1 MTRGDAIRLGA
12 IIGLVSSFALFV
24 YDLSTSGGFAVMG
37 VKNETLTRVVREQYL
52 FRILLGQAKAA
63 GAYAI
68 VGLALGSVM
77 GLAAAVV
84 IQRPAR
90 RRTVALLVMG
100 GLAVLHLYFYA
111 RGIILTPPLYTE
123 WLYDRGGTGRWM
135 QVFLTDRLSL
145 AGLHRA
151 GLLVLFLLGSWIVW
165 RAVPMK
171 IPSMRWETFGSRLG
185 RPIGAVSAIG
195 LLAAV
200 MIVALRFVPMHA
212 SSSSA
217 GRLDSLRPNVVMI
230 VVDSLRYDHISC
242 HGYARATTPQIDGLC
257 RDGIDFDR
265 AYVSLPRTFP
275 SLVTLLTG
283 LYPDRHGVRHM
294 FPRAVDRN
302 QPLPGLPRALSNAG
316 YRSRA
321 ISDFSGDVL
330 TRVDLGF
337 DRVQSPYF
345 NFPMLLKMR
354 GLEIH
359 RHLMPYLRNNV
370 GRWFFPELREFV
382 QASDPALLG
391 DEARRAIHEMRDQSF
406 LLTVFFS
413 TPHFPYAAPYPDY
426 AWFTDPGYRGS
437 YKYHK
442 PNLITTR
449 EIVTDRDVGQIRA
462 LYDGAV
468 YSVDRQVGRIR
479 EALEREDVAER
490 TIVIVTADHGEH
502 LYEYEEGMGHGEHL
516 RGDGVL
522 RVPLIIRDP
531 LLSRQPESIHAA
543 VRSVDLVPTLL
554 DRLGVTDTVQRDG
567 VSVMPLLLGEKSDLG
582 LPVFA
587 ETGIWFVESGPQ
599 FFQRQRLQYPNVIGL
614 MEIDPYRGDE
624 IVLKEE
630 YRDLI
635 ESAKHRMVIRNGYK
649 LISIPTRR
657 GVRYELYDHASDP
670 DDCHPLDLATHRESF
685 VMLRDELWDW
695 MERDP
700 KTVVHGGYLLPDPG
714 GGGP

>member
-1 MTRGDAIRLGA
+1 VTRGDVIRLGA
-12 IIGLVSSFALFV
+12 IIGLVCSFALFV
-24 YDLSTSGGFAVMG
+24 YDLITSGGFAVMG
-37 VKNETLTRVVREQYL
+37 VKNEILSRVVRERYVFQ
-52 FRILLGQAKAA
+52 ILLDQTKAA
-63 GAYAI
+63 GVFA
-68 VGLALGSVM
+68 VMGLALGSLT
-77 GLAAAVV
+77 GLGAALVV
-84 IQRPAR
+84 KRPTR
-90 RRTVALLVMG
+90 RRTVAVLVMG

-123 WLYDRGGTGRWM
+123 WLYDRGGAGRWM

-151 GLLVLFLLGSWIVW
+151 GLLVLFLIGSWIVW
-165 RAVPMK
+165 RALPK
-171 IPSMRWETFGSRLG
+171 RIPAVRWQMFGHRLAG
-185 RPIGAVSAIG
+185 PVGAASALG

-200 MIVALRFVPMHA
+200 TVIGLRFVPMNA
-212 SSSSA
+212 SSSV
-217 GRLDSLRPNVVMI
+217 GRLESHRPNVVMI
-230 VVDSLRYDHISC
+230 VVDSLRYDHLSC

-257 RDGIDFDR
+257 REGIDFDR

-283 LYPDRHGVRHM
+283 LYPERHGVRHM

-302 QPLPGLPRALSNAG
+302 QPLPGLPRALTHAG
-316 YRSRA
+316 YQSRA

-359 RHLMPYLRNNV
+359 RHLLPYLRNGL
-370 GRWFFPELREFV
+370 GRRIFPELREFV

-391 DEARRAIHEMRDQSF
+391 DEARKAIHEMRDQPF
-406 LLTVFFS
+406 FLTVFFS
-413 TPHFPYAAPYPDY
+413 TPHFPYAAPFPDY
-426 AWFTDPGYRGS
+426 ERFTESDYRGS

-449 EIVTDRDVGQIRA
+449 EIVADRDAEHIRA

-479 EALEREDVAER
+479 EALKREGVAER

-502 LYEYEEGMGHGEHL
+502 LYEYGEGMGHGEHL

-531 LLSRQPESIHAA
+531 LLGRPHESIQAA
-543 VRSVDLVPTLL
+543 VRSVDLLPTLL
-554 DRLGVTDTVQRDG
+554 DRLGVEDPVDRDG
-567 VSVMPLLLGEKSDLG
+567 VSLMPLLLGEKDDLG

-599 FFQRQRLQYPNVIGL
+599 FFQRQRLEYPDVLGL
-614 MEIDPYRGDE
+614 MEIDPDRGDE
-624 IVLKEE
+624 IVLKEK

-635 ESAKHRMVIRNGYK
+635 ESAKHRMVIRDGYK

-657 GVRYELYDHASDP
+657 GVRYEMYDHASDP
-670 DDCHPLDLATHRESF
+670 EDRHPLDQASHRAVFESLQNELLA
-685 VMLRDELWDW
+685 W
-695 MERDP
+695 MARDP
-700 KTVVHGGYLLPDPG
+700 RTVVRNGYLLPAPAG
-714 GGGP
+714 WTP

>member
-1 MTRGDAIRLGA
+1 VTRGDAIRLGA

-37 VKNETLTRVVREQYL
+37 VKNEILSRVVREQYL
-52 FRILLGQAKAA
+52 FQILLGQAKAA
-63 GAYAI
+63 GAYA
-68 VGLALGSVM
+68 VLGLALGSVM
-77 GLAAAVV
+77 GLAAAVA
-84 IQRPAR
+84 IRRPVR
-90 RRTVALLVMG
+90 RRTVAACVMSGLVG
-100 GLAVLHLYFYA
+100 FHLYFYA

-123 WLYDRGGTGRWM
+123 WLYDRGGAGRWM

-151 GLLVLFLLGSWIVW
+151 ALLALSLLGSWIVW
-165 RAVPMK
+165 RAVPK
-171 IPSMRWETFGSRLG
+171 RLPSMPREIFGHRLG
-185 RPIGAVSAIG
+185 RPVGAALALG

-200 MIVALRFVPMHA
+200 TVIGLRFVPMHA
-212 SSSSA
+212 SSSA
-217 GRLDSLRPNVVMI
+217 GRIESRRPNI
-230 VVDSLRYDHISC
+230 VIIAVDSLRYDHISC
-242 HGYARATTPQIDGLC
+242 HGYARVTTPEIDRLC
-257 RDGIDFDR
+257 REGIDFDR

-275 SLVTLLTG
+275 SLITLLTG

-294 FPRAVDRN
+294 FPRAEDRDRR
-302 QPLPGLPRALSNAG
+302 LPGLPRVLANAG
-316 YRSRA
+316 YESRA

-359 RHLMPYLRNNV
+359 RHLLPYLRNDL
-370 GRWFFPELREFV
+370 GPRFFPELREFV

-391 DEARRAIHEMRDQSF
+391 DEAREAIHGMRDQPF
-406 LLTVFFS
+406 FLTVFFS

-426 AWFTDPGYRGS
+426 ARFTDPEYRGP

-449 EIVTDRDVGQIRA
+449 EIVTDRDVEQIRG

-468 YSVDRQVGRIR
+468 YSVDRQIGRIL
-479 EALEREDVAER
+479 EALTREGLAER

-502 LYEYEEGMGHGEHL
+502 LYEYGEGMGHGEHL

-531 LLSRQPESIHAA
+531 LLSRRHASIHAS

-554 DRLGVTDTVQRDG
+554 DRLGVTDPVKRDG
-567 VSVMPLLLGEKSDLG
+567 VSLMPLLLGEKDDLG

-599 FFQRQRLQYPNVIGL
+599 FFQRQRLAYPNVIGL
-614 MEIDPYRGDE
+614 MEIDHYRGDE

-635 ESAKHRMVIRNGYK
+635 ESAKHRMIIRDGYK

-670 DDCHPLDLATHRESF
+670 DDRHPLNPAAHREMFES
-685 VMLRDELWDW
+685 LRDDLWDW

-700 KTVVHGGYLLPDPG
+700 ETVVHDGYLLPAPG
-714 GGGP
+714 GGP